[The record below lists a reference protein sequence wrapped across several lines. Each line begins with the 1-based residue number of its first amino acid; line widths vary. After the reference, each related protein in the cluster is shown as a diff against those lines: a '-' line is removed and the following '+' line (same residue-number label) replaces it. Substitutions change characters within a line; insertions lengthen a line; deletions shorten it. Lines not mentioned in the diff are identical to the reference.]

1 MKPDPWPCCC
11 WMAGPRPKIPPRGLM
26 VRLTVSMRTTAGPA
40 FSTASTITELLG
52 CRDGAGA
59 ASVIRG
65 CSGGCRPGREILV
78 AVQEVSRPAET
89 AVRVRRDRKRGWTIG
104 SGRASLKASLKT
116 DPRARAAYI
125 RPSRRGLLVQQG
137 DQLWHRVSQ
146 ELQARLS
153 KPTFETWIR
162 PARCRSFGGDLL
174 QLEAPNSFACGWL
187 HKNYLTMIAA
197 VASEHAGRPVRVEV
211 LVAPGAD
218 PLPLPQEQ
226 DTAAAPAAPER
237 PTPPPPRAPARAAS
251 SLFRPGAGL
260 NTRYVF
266 NRFVVGAN
274 SRMAHAASLAV
285 AEAPGREFNPLFIC
299 GGVGLGKTH
308 LMQAIGHY
316 RLEIDPE
323 ARVFYV
329 STETFT
335 NDLIQAI
342 RKDGMQAFRDRYR
355 AADLILVDDI
365 QFIEGKEYTQE
376 EFFHTF
382 NALHEAG
389 RQIVIASDRPPSQI
403 PRLQE
408 RLISR
413 FSMGL
418 IADIQT
424 PDLETRM
431 AILHKKAEAEQMALP
446 RELIQYIAGRFT
458 SNIRE
463 LEGALTRAVAFASIT
478 GLPMTVESVAPML
491 DPVGN
496 DVAVT
501 PQQVL
506 EKVAEV
512 FEVAIEEMLSP
523 SRKRA
528 VSQSRQV
535 GMYLMRQSTSL
546 SLPRIGEAFGGKDH
560 STVMYAVEQVEKK
573 LSSDPDLAR
582 RVQQVRDLLQIDSR
596 KRR

>member
-1 MKPDPWPCCC
+1 
-11 WMAGPRPKIPPRGLM
+11 
-26 VRLTVSMRTTAGPA
+26 
-40 FSTASTITELLG
+40 
-52 CRDGAGA
+52 
-59 ASVIRG
+59 
-65 CSGGCRPGREILV
+65 V
-78 AVQEVSRPAET
+78 AVQ
-89 AVRVRRDRKRGWTIG
+89 
-104 SGRASLKASLKT
+104 
-116 DPRARAAYI
+116 
-125 RPSRRGLLVQQG
+125 QG
-137 DQLWHRVSQ
+137 QQLWRQVQ
-146 ELQARLS
+146 EALQGNLS

-162 PARCRSFGGDLL
+162 PARCAHFQADQMQLL
-174 QLEAPNSFACGWL
+174 APNAFACGWL
-187 HKNYLTMIAA
+187 RKNYLSTIEA
-197 VASEHAGRPVRVEV
+197 VASEIAGRPIAIAVEV
-211 LVAPGAD
+211 GGDGDGGHGFTGAALSADGSAPETPPGRNGG
-218 PLPLPQEQ
+218 P
-226 DTAAAPAAPER
+226 AAAPSPATGEAPR
-237 PTPPPPRAPARAAS
+237 KLAP
-251 SLFRPGAGL
+251 GL
-260 NTRYVF
+260 NPRYVF
-266 NRFVVGAN
+266 NRFVVGPN
-274 SRMAHAASLAV
+274 SRMAHAAALAV
-285 AEAPGREFNPLFIC
+285 AEAPGRDFNPLFLC

-316 RLEIDPE
+316 RLEIDPG
-323 ARVFYV
+323 ARVAYV

-342 RKDGMQAFRDRYR
+342 RKDGMQKFRDRYR

-418 IADIQT
+418 IADIQA

-431 AILHKKAEAEQMALP
+431 AILHKKAEHERMSLP
-446 RELIQYIAGRFT
+446 RELIHYLAGRFT

-491 DPVGN
+491 DPAGVE
-496 DVAVT
+496 VEVT
-501 PQQVL
+501 PAQVL
-506 EKVAEV
+506 AKVAEV
-512 FEVAIEEMLSP
+512 FAVSIDDMKSP

-528 VSQSRQV
+528 VSQARQV
-535 GMYLMRQSTSL
+535 GMYLMRQGTNL
-546 SLPRIGEAFGGKDH
+546 SLPRIGDEFGGKDH

-573 LSSDPDLAR
+573 LAADPQLGR
-582 RVQQVRDLLQIDSR
+582 QIQQVRDLLQIDSR
-596 KRR
+596 KRAK